1 MSFHKSLTF
10 TLLYSYLIKK
20 NLDKDIE
27 DTFINLHVTWS
38 WEEWQTNIDKIRIEK
53 DLH

>member
-1 MSFHKSLTF
+1 MSNFYTVVFIFNK
-10 TLLYSYLIKK
+10 KK
-20 NLDKDIE
+20 NLDKDTE
-27 DTFINLHVTWS
+27 DTFINLHMTWS